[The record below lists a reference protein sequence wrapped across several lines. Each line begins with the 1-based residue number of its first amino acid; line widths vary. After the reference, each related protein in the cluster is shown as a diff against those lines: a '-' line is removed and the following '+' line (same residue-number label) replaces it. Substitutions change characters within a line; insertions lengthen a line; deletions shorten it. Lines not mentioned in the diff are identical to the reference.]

1 MYECESCELN
11 IYKIFIMC
19 VYHYYMI
26 YIICDWYLYESNL
39 GGDSLSEYWVLLL
52 FCDFLQIF
60 SMRDSY
66 IYSALLI
73 QI

>member
-39 GGDSLSEYWVLLL
+39 GGDSLSEY
-52 FCDFLQIF
+52 
-60 SMRDSY
+60 
-66 IYSALLI
+66 
-73 QI
+73 